1 MNTTRRL
8 PRLHRWPLGLA
19 GLVIIA
25 FFLFNALFPQVLAP
39 YDPYELVAPPFTK
52 PSSQFWL
59 GTNDIGQDILS
70 EIIWGARVSMTV
82 GVVAGFLAVIGGLLV
97 GVGAGYFGGG
107 VDSLLMRLVDVV
119 LVIPFLP
126 LMLLLCSFIGPS
138 LGTLIVV
145 ITVTAWAAPARII
158 RSQTLSVKH
167 VDYVHAARA
176 IGARESHI
184 ISRHILPGVL
194 PLGLA
199 QFVAVVSAAILT
211 EAALS
216 FLGLGDPT
224 VKSWG
229 TILQFAQARG
239 AFFTGSW
246 VWWVIPP
253 GLCITAATVGFALI
267 GFVVE
272 EVLDPRLG
280 RS

>member
-1 MNTTRRL
+1 MKLVRRL
-8 PRLHRWPLGLA
+8 RRVQRWPFGLA
-19 GLVIIA
+19 GAAIVI

-39 YDPYELVAPPFTK
+39 YDPYELIGPPFSK
-52 PSSQFWL
+52 PSREFLL

-70 EIIWGARVSMTV
+70 EIIWGARISLTV
-82 GVVAGFLAVIGGLLV
+82 GVVAGFLSVLGGLFA
-97 GVGAGYFGGG
+97 GVTAGYFGRMVDG
-107 VDSLLMRLVDVV
+107 VIMRLVDVV

-126 LMLLLCSFIGPS
+126 LMILLGSFIGPS
-138 LGTLIVV
+138 LGTLIIV
-145 ITVTAWAAPARII
+145 ISVTSWAAPARVI
-158 RSQTLSVKH
+158 RSQTLSVKQD
-167 VDYVHAARA
+167 DYVHAARA
-176 IGARESHI
+176 IGAREGHI

-194 PLGLA
+194 PLSLA
-199 QFVAVVSAAILT
+199 QFVAATSAAILT

-253 GLCITAATVGFALI
+253 GLCITAATVGFALV
-267 GFVVE
+267 GFVIE
-272 EVLDPRLG
+272 EVLDPRLS
-280 RS
+280 RA